1 MKCISWSFPR
11 LTRVFFFRC
20 RSLIGLG
27 SGSDHR
33 AMLLLASVFAALAI
47 AAAAASDDP
56 SGFDK
61 RADGY
66 AMVWRKGKRSSGA
79 ADASPLYGGRYV
91 LSAPRGPPIR

>member
-1 MKCISWSFPR
+1 M
-11 LTRVFFFRC
+11 
-20 RSLIGLG
+20 G

-56 SGFDK
+56 SGGGGGFDK

>member
-1 MKCISWSFPR
+1 M
-11 LTRVFFFRC
+11 
-20 RSLIGLG
+20 G

-56 SGFDK
+56 SGGGGGGGGGFDK